1 MKHLKK
7 FQKNESI
14 LGSLKN
20 LNPDIAKNIP
30 KTKKIINEVLQDF
43 EKYPNF
49 KKMSINY
56 SKERKQLTY
65 VFGKYTG
72 VSTDPHWG
80 NRKVGDKRITFKWW
94 AKTLEIPSAR
104 IDISILKPNKLYDP
118 DFEKKMQKRDFEIP
132 EDSQHKR
139 ESIEEETKFDASP
152 NLVEKI
158 IETMRQKI
166 IEKYPQ
172 HKEAGY
178 LGSRSIQEIENGKP
192 ITIRYEEPKTKDGKY
207 VTIAI
212 KYGQTKEEID
222 TIKRKI
228 ANTTKKEWEDAD
240 KARRDKLMYA
250 PTPKEELEKRKKYYE
265 EFRSFLGPEFDD
277 LPLQDKSEYQRAN
290 RTSASMFLIGAIENL
305 RSVYVWLRNFKKN
318 FQHPE
323 ISFDFRINKSYSNKN
338 EFHVTIYFNKD

>member
-30 KTKKIINEVLQDF
+30 KTKRIINEVLQDF

-49 KKMSINY
+49 KKISINY
-56 SKERKQLTY
+56 SKDWRKMTY

-72 VSTDPHWG
+72 VATDPHWG
-80 NRKVGDKRITFKWW
+80 NREVGDKRVTFSWW
-94 AKTLEIPSAR
+94 SKLAELPHGKVE
-104 IDISILKPNKLYDP
+104 ISILKPNKFYDP
-118 DFEKKMQKRDFEIP
+118 DFEKKMQKRGFEIP
-132 EDSQHKR
+132 EDSNHQS
-139 ESIEEETKFDASP
+139 ESIQEESKFDAPP
-152 NLVEKI
+152 NLIKKI
-158 IETMRQKI
+158 IEIMRQKI

-178 LGSRSIQEIENGKP
+178 LGSMSIREIESGNP
-192 ITIRYEEPKTKDGKY
+192 ITIRYEEPKSKDGLP

-212 KYGQTKEEID
+212 KHGQTKEEID
-222 TIKRKI
+222 AIKRKI
-228 ANTTKKEWEDAD
+228 ANTTKKDWEDAD

-250 PTPKEELEKRKKYYE
+250 PTPKEELEKRKKYYQ
-265 EFRSFLGPEFDD
+265 EFRSVLGPEFDD
-277 LPLQDKSEYQRAN
+277 LPLQDKSEYQRADS
-290 RTSASMFLIGAIENL
+290 RSASMFLIGNTENL
-305 RSVYVWLRNFKKN
+305 RDVYTWLRDFKKN

-338 EFHVTIYFNKD
+338 EFHVTIYFKKY